1 MIKIWLNISKARY
14 WIFLIKMEWTDFI
27 ALANKVLGHQP
38 NEFENFSK
46 CYHALNDFL
55 LKASSKERKIAV
67 KILASLAHQK
77 TIDFKEATKYIQF
90 IKSMEYHQHIWAP
103 EVQYKK
109 NLIYLSTISESS
121 QPELSTK
128 LHNPSSKQTILK
140 KISAFFNLYTVLD
153 KLQRSKKHDIFNI
166 GRSQL
171 YLASKPRTNSLKD
184 LKYSINIIRF
194 YTNRKLSAI
203 FNVFKFQTEPSTS
216 DDSFSKS
223 RDFSHFR
230 DLFIRTKESISK
242 SYLQLLICEEYINS
256 SNLHLQEDWKTR
268 ASSRDSEVQTD
279 TIDQIEDSHSK
290 PFGYIGRF
298 GSCDSYEGNAYL
310 ETCES
315 YTTPRYHRNFLDD
328 ISINPFRYSPSISD
342 KRVND
347 QTSSNRTSAEIL
359 SMDIFQS
366 LGIIKLANAI
376 NRYETMRL
384 RSLGK
389 GMQAFIRNVWRT
401 RYKRDQEYNFQREVS
416 RSLDSIRLSN
426 IHHSFYHLKSCHTSH
441 PDEYSSKSE
450 LKQELAS
457 LKLEQEKLINENK
470 DLSARLESYQDQLAD
485 YKYEINSLKNQL
497 SASKISIHYRE
508 PATIVCQ
515 QTHKAIKHNG
525 WIYSVASSSD
535 SVLAASGSA
544 DRSIFIWNI
553 NERKY
558 IGSLEGHFGWVYA
571 VAFSHDN
578 RQLVSGGGD
587 KTVRLW
593 SLVHMKELNVFE
605 GHAASVR
612 CVSITRNNQ
621 FIISGSTDS
630 TIRIWNTHNKNEHFT
645 LKGHFDCVYS
655 IALSTNDEI
664 LVSASL
670 DGTIMIW
677 SMISKSHTTTLYGH
691 KDSIYSCILTS
702 DNRYIISASA
712 DKTIRIW
719 NLRSKCKEKVLK
731 GHNATVFALSSTS
744 DSKYLISSS
753 MDNTMRIWNIST
765 GKQELSLP
773 RSSSGISCLSVTQ
786 DNSYILEGSDDM
798 TLRMWSL
805 FYSRTE

>member
-1 MIKIWLNISKARY
+1 
-14 WIFLIKMEWTDFI
+14 MEWTNFI
-27 ALANKVLGHQP
+27 ELANKVLGNQP
-38 NEFENFSK
+38 DDFENFSR
-46 CYHALNDFL
+46 CYHALNHFL
-55 LKASSKERKIAV
+55 LKASSKERKIAI
-67 KILASLAHQK
+67 KILASLAYQK
-77 TIDFKEATKYIQF
+77 TIDFKEATKYIRF
-90 IKSMEYHQHIWAP
+90 IKSIEHHQHTWAP

-121 QPELSTK
+121 HPEISTK
-128 LHNPSSKQTILK
+128 LHNSYCKHTILK
-140 KISAFFNLYTVLD
+140 KISAFFNLYTVLN
-153 KLQRSKKHDIFNI
+153 KLQRSRNHDIFNI

-171 YLASKPRTNSLKD
+171 SLTSKNTTVRLKD
-184 LKYSINIIRF
+184 LKHAINIIRF
-194 YTNRKLSAI
+194 YTNRKLSGI
-203 FNVFKFQTEPSTS
+203 FSAFKLQSEPRTS
-216 DDSFSKS
+216 DNSFSKS
-223 RDFSHFR
+223 RDFSQFR

-256 SNLHLQEDWKTR
+256 YKLHPQEDSGTR
-268 ASSRDSEVQTD
+268 ASSRDYGIQTD
-279 TIDQIEDSHSK
+279 ILDSTEESQSK
-290 PFGYIGRF
+290 PCGYIRRY
-298 GSCDSYEGNAYL
+298 GSLDSYEGNAYL

-315 YTTPRYHRNFLDD
+315 HSTPRYHRYFLDD

-347 QTSSNRTSAEIL
+347 RISSNRTSAEVF

-366 LGIIKLANAI
+366 LGIIKLTNAI
-376 NRYETMRL
+376 NRYETIRL

-389 GMQAFIRNVWRT
+389 GLQAFIRNVWRT
-401 RYKRDQEYNFQREVS
+401 RYTKDYGINEKYRSQKDIS
-416 RSLDSIRLSN
+416 KIIRSLDHIRLSN
-426 IHHSFYHLKSCHTSH
+426 IHHSFIHLKYLHESH
-441 PDEYSSKSE
+441 PEQYSHKTN
-450 LKQELAS
+450 LKQELVS
-457 LKLEQEKLINENK
+457 LKFEQEKLIDENTE
-470 DLSARLESYQDQLAD
+470 LLARLESCQDQLAD

-497 SASKISIHYRE
+497 SVSKISVRYRE

-525 WIYSVASSSD
+525 WIYSIASSSD

-553 NERKY
+553 NERKL
-558 IGSLEGHFGWVYA
+558 IGQLLGHLGWVYA

-605 GHAASVR
+605 GHVASVR
-612 CVSITRNNQ
+612 CVAITRNSQ

-630 TIRIWNTHNKNEHFT
+630 TIRIWNTQNKNEHFT

-655 IALSTNDEI
+655 IALNSNDEI

-670 DGTIMIW
+670 DCTIIIW

-702 DNRYIISASA
+702 DDRYIISASA

-719 NLRSKCKEKVLK
+719 NLRSKSKEKVLK

-744 DSKYLISSS
+744 DCKYLISSS
-753 MDNTMRIWNIST
+753 MDNTMKIWNIST

-805 FYSRTE
+805 FYSRSE